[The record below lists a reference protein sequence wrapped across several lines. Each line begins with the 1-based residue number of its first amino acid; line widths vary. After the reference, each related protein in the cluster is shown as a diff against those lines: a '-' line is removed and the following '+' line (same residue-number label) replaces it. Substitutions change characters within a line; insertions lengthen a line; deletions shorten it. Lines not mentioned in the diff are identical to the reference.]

1 MTGDTVYYMED
12 NKVKSSIVTNILY
25 YTGKECTQLVY
36 YLDDPDTIFK
46 SDSDLFSSK
55 KELLNSL

>member
-1 MTGDTVYYMED
+1 MED

-36 YLDDPDTIFK
+36 YLDGPDTIFK
-46 SDSDLFSSK
+46 SDSDLFGSK